1 MKKEKIGILGYG
13 EIGQAIAKFYQNP
26 LIRDID
32 KNTFEN
38 NLDVLHVCLPYLK
51 NFKAIVSENIN
62 TYKPKLVIIHSTI
75 GLGSTLELFKKF
87 GNVVH
92 SPARGVHPHL
102 YEGIK
107 TFVKYVG
114 SDDKKLGQKA
124 AKHLRSVGI
133 TNVKVLS
140 SSKASELGKLLD
152 TTYYGLCIAY
162 HDYANKICKK
172 QKLNF
177 DEIMTDFNTTYND
190 GYTKLNKANVVR
202 PVLFP
207 PKESK
212 IGGHCIMP
220 NAAILK
226 NLFGNDLILKTIL
239 RHK

>member
-1 MKKEKIGILGYG
+1 MQKQKIGILGYG
-13 EIGQAIAKFYQNP
+13 EIGQAIAKFYKNP

-32 KNTFEN
+32 KNTFEK

-51 NFKAIVSENIN
+51 NFKAVVSENIN
-62 TYKPKLVIIHSTI
+62 TYNPKLVIIHSTI
-75 GLGSTLELFKKF
+75 GLGSTLDLYKKF

-114 SDDKKLGQKA
+114 ADDKKLGLKA
-124 AKHLRSVGI
+124 AAHLRSVGI
-133 TNVKVLS
+133 SNVKVLS
-140 SSKASELGKLLD
+140 GSKASELGKLLD

-162 HDYANKICKK
+162 HDYANKICLK
-172 QKLNF
+172 QKLSF
-177 DEIMTDFNTTYND
+177 DEVMTDFNQSYNE
-190 GYTKLNKANVVR
+190 GYKKLKKVNVIR

-207 PKESK
+207 PKNNK

-220 NAAILK
+220 NAQILK
-226 NLFGNDLILKTIL
+226 NLFGDDLILKSIL
-239 RHK
+239 RHQ